1 MPKGTKCAAVVLLS
15 LLSTGC
21 ASSPPA
27 AAPTAAVPEPPQP
40 AAVVPPPAPVAPPPA
55 PVEPY
60 PTIPSYT
67 ATPNNTTGTPTKT
80 SFRIYDAE
88 AKRCPDCTVVNVFY
102 ATNRGLTGDYSRGSK
117 IFGSIPSRVRYGVAQ
132 VSIPPWG
139 THRVGGLEQPRYV
152 KLQVKWDPNKH
163 VMLLNV
169 GLDAEARWRERVTRA
184 VSRSSGDALVF
195 IHGFNVRFVDAARRT
210 AQMSHDLQF
219 RGVPVMYTWPSRGE
233 LSEAAYRADQKAAD
247 ASVDHLKRFLMSL
260 AATPGIK
267 SIHIIAHSMGNRL
280 LAQTLAAISVDAA
293 VNPKPRFNQIALT
306 APDIDAP
313 VMARLAQAITPLAH
327 RVTLYASSKD
337 LALKFA
343 VKVNKAPRAGL
354 GGSNILLLPGIDSV
368 DASAVDTNLI
378 GHFYYAENRS
388 VLNDIFYVIRG
399 TPSEPPRFGMKR
411 VRNGT
416 KQFWR
421 FLP

>member
-1 MPKGTKCAAVVLLS
+1 MQKRAPCAVTILVSMLS
-15 LLSTGC
+15 AGC
-21 ASSPPA
+21 ASLSRPTPPA
-27 AAPTAAVPEPPQP
+27 PEPPP
-40 AAVVPPPAPVAPPPA
+40 ATAAPPPPIA
-55 PVEPY
+55 LPPVPVEPY
-60 PTIPSYT
+60 PTTVTSQST
-67 ATPNNTTGTPTKT
+67 TTNTTTTVPMT
-80 SFRIYDAE
+80 SVRIYAAE
-88 AKRCPDCTVVNVFY
+88 AKRCPKCTVINVFY

-117 IFGSIPSRVRYGVAQ
+117 IFGATADKVRYGVAQ

-139 THRVGGLEQPRYV
+139 PHRVGGLEQPRYV

-169 GLDAEARWRERVTRA
+169 ELDGETRWRKRIKQA
-184 VSRSSGDALVF
+184 VSQSSGDALVF

-210 AQMSHDLQF
+210 AQMTHDLQF
-219 RGVPVMYTWPSRGE
+219 QGVPIMYTWPSRGE
-233 LSEAAYRADQKAAD
+233 LSKDAYRADQLAAD
-247 ASVDHLKRFLMSL
+247 ASVKNLERFLVSL

-267 SIHIIAHSMGNRL
+267 NIHIIAHSMGNRL
-280 LAQTLAAISVDAA
+280 LAETLAAITADTT

-313 VMARLAQAITPLAH
+313 VMQRLASAITPRAK
-327 RVTLYASSKD
+327 RVTLYASSRD

-343 VKVNKAPRAGL
+343 VTVNKVPRAGL
-354 GGSNILLLPGIDSV
+354 SGSSILILPGIDSV

-399 TPSEPPRFGMKR
+399 TPSEPPRFGMKP
-411 VRNGT
+411 VRTGSR
-416 KQFWR
+416 QFWR